1 MIPIGVLALGE
12 GGGRQSPL
20 PPRPPKKFWAT
31 QIFWAARQ
39 IGAKPC
45 FKEVSM
51 FFLNFEETYFLIY
64 FLIFTL

>member
-12 GGGRQSPL
+12 GGWEAQPSP
-20 PPRPPKKFWAT
+20 PQKKKLWAT
-31 QIFWAARQ
+31 PIFWAARQ

-51 FFLNFEETYFLIY
+51 FFYSFEETD
-64 FLIFTL
+64 IF

>member
-1 MIPIGVLALGE
+1 MHDSHRCTGFGGG
-12 GGGRQSPL
+12 GGGRHSPL
-20 PPRPPKKFWAT
+20 PPKKKLWAT

-51 FFLNFEETYFLIY
+51 FFYYFEETD
-64 FLIFTL
+64 IF

>member
-1 MIPIGVLALGE
+1 MIPISVLALGE
-12 GGGRQSPL
+12 GGWEAQPSP
-20 PPRPPKKFWAT
+20 PPKLWAT

-51 FFLNFEETYFLIY
+51 FFYSFEETD
-64 FLIFTL
+64 IF